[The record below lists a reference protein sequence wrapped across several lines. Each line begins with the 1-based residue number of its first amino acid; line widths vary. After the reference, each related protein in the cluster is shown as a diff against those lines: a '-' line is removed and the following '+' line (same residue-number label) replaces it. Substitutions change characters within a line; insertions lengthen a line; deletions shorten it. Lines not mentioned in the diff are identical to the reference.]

1 MEQATYR
8 PETLP
13 TPGLPFRLRRLRAED
28 ADSLVRHG
36 NNPKI
41 AINLQDRFPQPYT
54 RADGLSFIDYA
65 NGAPVESVFGIEVEG
80 AVAGVCSLLFK
91 MDIFAVSAEIGYWL
105 SEQHW
110 GKGIMTEVV
119 SVLARHAFEDYGLE
133 RVYANVYDYN
143 PASARVLQ
151 KAGFELEG
159 RARNAGRK
167 NGRLMD
173 VFTYGK
179 IRREG

>member
-1 MEQATYR
+1 M
-8 PETLP
+8 
-13 TPGLPFRLRRLRAED
+13 
-28 ADSLVRHG
+28 
-36 NNPKI
+36 
-41 AINLQDRFPQPYT
+41 
-54 RADGLSFIDYA
+54 
-65 NGAPVESVFGIEVEG
+65 
-80 AVAGVCSLLFK
+80 CSLLFK
-91 MDIFAVSAEIGYWL
+91 TDVFAVSAEIGYWL

-119 SVLARHAFEDYGLE
+119 RVLGRHAFEDYELE